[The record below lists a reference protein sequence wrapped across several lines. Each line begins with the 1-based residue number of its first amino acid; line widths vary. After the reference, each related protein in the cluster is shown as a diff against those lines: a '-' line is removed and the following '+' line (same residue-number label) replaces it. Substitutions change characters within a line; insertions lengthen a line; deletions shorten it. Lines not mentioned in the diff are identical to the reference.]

1 LQKNHF
7 LKIFISL
14 LGFSFPQTLFVGTLL
29 HHSSFIIHHSSFIIK
44 TMIRDFLEGARS
56 YLSAW
61 RLMNRLGI
69 WSSILL
75 SGCLSLLI
83 GGILLYGAWKTASA
97 TENYIL
103 THYTWKWGL
112 NILVK
117 IAKWL
122 SLIFNVSMAIIVYR
136 AILTVIISPFMAPIS
151 VKVEAYLTQKSVP
164 EPAFFSTQTIQLIV
178 RGIQLSVRNLVRE
191 LWYTILLLIL
201 GLVPLIGW
209 FAPMFIFMMQA
220 FYVGFG
226 SMDYTLERYAD
237 ARGSIQFARNHR
249 GLMIGNGS
257 IFLLLLLIPFVGFF
271 FAPVLSTIAATK
283 VVLKRIHGNEKRLF
297 SE

>member
-1 LQKNHF
+1 
-7 LKIFISL
+7 
-14 LGFSFPQTLFVGTLL
+14 
-29 HHSSFIIHHSSFIIK
+29 
-44 TMIRDFLEGARS
+44 MIQDFLEGARS

-69 WSSILL
+69 WSSIFL

-103 THYTWKWGL
+103 THYPWKWGL

-136 AILTVIISPFMAPIS
+136 AILTVVISPFMAPIS
-151 VKVEAYLTQKSVP
+151 VKVEAYLTQKTVP

-201 GLVPLIGW
+201 GLIPLIGW
-209 FAPMFIFMMQA
+209 FAPMLIFMMQA

-257 IFLLLLLIPFVGFF
+257 IFLLLLMVPFLGFF